1 MKIKLTANK
10 RVRLDCKEPF
20 FVPEKLSLKFE
31 SEYRLEKLS
40 IEVKANDITKNYI
53 ICDKKLDLTEF
64 TQKPCIIEISIA
76 LIVDGKAVKHWE
88 IEPITVEEVNHEFVL
103 KNYIESLVTPLQAEL
118 LTLKQGYEDLIG
130 YYNTLGANHNE
141 LALTVKEIKENY

>member
-1 MKIKLTANK
+1 MKVKLTANK
-10 RVRLDCKEPF
+10 KVRLEHKEPF

-31 SEYRLEKLS
+31 SEYKLNKLS
-40 IEVKANDITKNYI
+40 VEVRANEETKNFI
-53 ICDKKLDLTEF
+53 VTDKKLDLTEF

-76 LIVDGKAVKHWE
+76 LIVDGKAVKSWE
-88 IEPITVEEVNHEFVL
+88 IEPIVVEQVEHEFVL
-103 KNYIESLVTPLQAEL
+103 KNYIESLITPLQAEFDV
-118 LTLKQGYEDLIG
+118 LKQGYEDLIG